1 MLNIKKRLK
10 NSLRSIISI
19 LFGKQFSACD
29 ISKSDIISFDV
40 FDTLIYRK
48 VKTPMDVF
56 DLIYIDDVGF
66 KDKRIIAGR
75 EAKQCCEKEDCTL
88 KEIYDLLPDCKEE
101 KKEELMG
108 REIEAELS
116 VCYANDEALTFYN
129 KCKAL
134 GKRVIIVSDMY
145 LSGEVISQILK
156 DNGYELDGVKVY
168 VSSEYGLTKRSG
180 NLFKH
185 VIQEE
190 GSTSILHIGD
200 NAISDFAVPRRE
212 GLKAFLYRSAK

>member
-19 LFGKQFSACD
+19 LFGKHFSGCD
-29 ISKSDIISFDV
+29 VSKSDIISFDV

-56 DLIYIDDVGF
+56 DLICPYDAGF
-66 KDKRIIAGR
+66 KDKRIIAER
-75 EAKQCCEKEDCTL
+75 KAKQCCEKEDCTL
-88 KEIYDLLPDCKEE
+88 KEIYDRLPDCTEE
-101 KKEELMG
+101 KKTELMR
-108 REIEAELS
+108 REVKTELS
-116 VCYANDEALTFYN
+116 VCYANGEALAFYN
-129 KCKAL
+129 KCKAS
-134 GKRVIIVSDMY
+134 GKRIIIVSDMY

-156 DNGYELDGVKVY
+156 DNGYNLDEVKVY

-190 GSTSILHIGD
+190 GSSSILHVGD
-200 NAISDFAVPRRE
+200 NAISDFILPRRE
-212 GLKAFLYRSAK
+212 GLKAFLYKSSK